1 MHYDWFLFEDASD
14 STTDTS
20 KKDENLRRVNKE
32 EREPMSCK
40 YLCFISIFNTLDEIP
55 HKHGN

>member
-20 KKDENLRRVNKE
+20 KKDENLRRVNE
-32 EREPMSCK
+32 ERKPMSCK